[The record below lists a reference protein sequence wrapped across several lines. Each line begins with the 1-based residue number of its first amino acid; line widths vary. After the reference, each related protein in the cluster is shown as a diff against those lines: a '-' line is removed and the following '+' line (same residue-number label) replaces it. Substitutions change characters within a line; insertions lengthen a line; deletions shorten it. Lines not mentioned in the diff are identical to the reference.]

1 MAIRRVS
8 QKYAERVAISILL
21 QFTGERKG
29 TELLPGA
36 SEMSRAIHNLRRTN
50 ESAEIELKELEH
62 KIVELG
68 DKLMDIESKR
78 ASIHFQSFSLFNE
91 NTSLAIHVCG
101 TDILKSAENPAETHA
116 ALDAILNRYVFKN
129 TSI

>member
-1 MAIRRVS
+1 MAIRHLS
-8 QKYAERVAISILL
+8 QKYAERIAVSILL

-29 TELLPGA
+29 TELLPDA
-36 SEMSRAIHNLRRTN
+36 AEIRRALHDLQRTN

-68 DKLMDIESKR
+68 GKLMDIESKR
-78 ASIHFQSFSLFNE
+78 AGIHFQSFSLFNE
-91 NTSLAIHVCG
+91 NTLLGIHVFW
-101 TDILKSAENPAETHA
+101 TDILRSAENPAETHA